1 LFLEKTTDSKKEIH
15 AVKLSHHRSGLL
27 VTAALAFAFLASNAA
42 AQAPAS
48 SQAPAKKPATAGAS
62 KTAKTGPDPAL
73 LHPATLKAQAPETF
87 QVKFE
92 TTAGDF
98 TVNVTRAMSPLGV
111 DRFYNLCKHHFYDNG
126 AFFRVVPGFVVQFG
140 LSAYPQVNA
149 VWDKA
154 TIKDD
159 PGGKQTN
166 AIKTLTFATAG
177 PNTRTTQLFINLA
190 DNKRLDSMGF
200 TAFGEVTDGFDVV
213 QKIYAG
219 YGEKPDQQEITTK
232 GKAYLDQ
239 NFPKIDM
246 IKTTTIIG
254 EPAPVH
260 HPAPAKKPAA
270 APAPKPQS

>member
-1 LFLEKTTDSKKEIH
+1 MKI
-15 AVKLSHHRSGLL
+15 SHHRTGLL
-27 VTAALAFAFLASNAA
+27 LAAMAFTIFATSVA
-42 AQAPAS
+42 AQAPTS
-48 SQAPAKKPATAGAS
+48 GQAPAKKPATAAS
-62 KTAKTGPDPAL
+62 KMTKSGPDPAL

-98 TVNVTRAMSPLGV
+98 TVNVTRAQSPLGA
-111 DRFYNLCKHHFYDNG
+111 DRFYNLCKHHFYDGG

-140 LSAYPQVNA
+140 LSGYPQVNA
-149 VWDKA
+149 AWDKA

-159 PGGKQTN
+159 PGGKQSN
-166 AIKTLTFATAG
+166 APETLTFATAG
-177 PNTRTTQLFINLA
+177 ANTRTTQLFINLV
-190 DNKRLDSMGF
+190 DNKRLDGMGF
-200 TAFGEVTDGFDVV
+200 TPFGEVTDGFDVV

-239 NFPKIDM
+239 NFPKIDS

-260 HPAPAKKPAA
+260 RAAPAKKPAA

>member
-1 LFLEKTTDSKKEIH
+1 
-15 AVKLSHHRSGLL
+15 VKLSHHRSGLL
-27 VTAALAFAFLASNAA
+27 ATAALAFAFLASNAA

-48 SQAPAKKPATAGAS
+48 SQAPAKKPAPAAGA
-62 KTAKTGPDPAL
+62 KTARTGPDPAL

-98 TVNVTRAMSPLGV
+98 TVNVTRTLSPLGV

-177 PNTRTTQLFINLA
+177 PNTRTTQIFINLG
-190 DNKRLDSMGF
+190 DNTSLDASGF
-200 TAFGEVTDGFDVV
+200 SPFGKVISGMEVVDKLYSEYGDSPPDGR
-213 QKIYAG
+213 G
-219 YGEKPDQQEITTK
+219 PDQNRVQRE
-232 GKAYLDQ
+232 GKAYLDKD
-239 NFPKIDM
+239 FPLLDS
-246 IKTTTIIG
+246 IKTAVIL
-254 EPAPVH
+254 P
-260 HPAPAKKPAA
+260 PAPAVQSKPAA
-270 APAPKPQS
+270 AK